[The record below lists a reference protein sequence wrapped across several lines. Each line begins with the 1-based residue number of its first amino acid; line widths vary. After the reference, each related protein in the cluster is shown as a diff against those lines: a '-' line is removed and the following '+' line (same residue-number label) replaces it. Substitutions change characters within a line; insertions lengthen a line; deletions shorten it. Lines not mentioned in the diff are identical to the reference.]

1 MQINQNMQPSKRLYR
16 TVLILATV
24 CLSACGFVPELR
36 AADEPGRIRDPKT
49 GFSFVPPPGW
59 VRAADLP
66 HPALSFMYIG
76 PTLAGFRANVNLA
89 SDKDTGEK
97 FEDVIAQVK
106 QVYPKMFP
114 SWRAGEEGP
123 SEVNGKPIYFLSG
136 SYRGGPHS
144 VRLAQ
149 FFIRGNGKLLTL
161 TFTTADS
168 AFDQLSPAI
177 AQSAM
182 SVRVE

>member
-1 MQINQNMQPSKRLYR
+1 
-16 TVLILATV
+16 
-24 CLSACGFVPELR
+24 VPELR

-59 VRAADLP
+59 VSSGELP
-66 HPALSFMYIG
+66 HPALSFMYVG
-76 PTLAGFRANVNLA
+76 PTYAGFRANVNMSA
-89 SDKDTGEK
+89 DKDDGGK
-97 FEDVIAQVK
+97 FEDVVAEVK

-114 SWRAGEEGP
+114 AWRVREEGP
-123 SEVNGKPIYFLSG
+123 SEINGKATYFLSG

-144 VRLAQ
+144 VRMGQ
-149 FFIRGNGKLLTL
+149 FFIRGNGKLYIL
-161 TFTTADS
+161 TFTSAES